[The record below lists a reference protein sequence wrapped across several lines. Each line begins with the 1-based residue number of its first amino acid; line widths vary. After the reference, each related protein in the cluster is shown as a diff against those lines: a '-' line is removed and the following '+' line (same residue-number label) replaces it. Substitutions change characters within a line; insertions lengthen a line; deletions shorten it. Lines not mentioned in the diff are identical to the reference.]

1 MRSLRNQ
8 IVFDRKKGLIG
19 LKRLAGKNEE
29 KEFGTNYV
37 VDVLD
42 PINFNRIE
50 TVRAFGGSE
59 HNWYPLP
66 RDDPRV
72 RFWNLFDIIEGG
84 DADWYYNGYHNGDG
98 IFVEE
103 AFIEN
108 KHEIFEQVRKLFE
121 PPKRD
126 C

>member
-1 MRSLRNQ
+1 MRNR

-19 LKRLAGKNEE
+19 LKRLAGKKEE
-29 KEFGTNYV
+29 KELGTNYV

-42 PINFNRIE
+42 PIDFNKIE
-50 TVRAFGGSE
+50 TVRGFGDEE
-59 HNWYPLP
+59 HDWYRLP

-72 RFWNLFDIIEGG
+72 QFWELFSVIEGG
-84 DADWYYNGYHNGDG
+84 DADWYYSIAGIGDNAE
-98 IFVEE
+98 VDE
-103 AFIEN
+103 AYIEN
-108 KHEIFEQVRKLFE
+108 KHEVFELVRKLFE